1 MNKLSNLNILVVEDD
16 FELRSVLIEIIEF
29 YGAHVYQAAN
39 GKEALNSI
47 DQKLRIDLVLSDVQ
61 MPVMGGIELIKNIK
75 NLDSVRPIVL
85 LLSGQSGLTEESA
98 VGIGAVGL
106 IHKPYSIKTLVDR
119 IENLF

>member
-16 FELRSVLIEIIEF
+16 SELRSVLIEIIEF
-29 YGAHVYQAAN
+29 HGAHVYSAAN

-85 LLSGQSGLTEESA
+85 LLSGQSELTEASA
-98 VGIGAVGL
+98 MGIGAVGL